1 MDSARILAKVPLIV
15 ENTQFAKLLNTDRFA
30 SARLATKDPDL
41 VMDVSKLDAKLTPT
55 APEINGAT
63 KENAKIRV
71 RTQELAESMH
81 SVAC

>member
-1 MDSARILAKVPLIV
+1 MNLFSL
-15 ENTQFAKLLNTDRFA
+15 
-30 SARLATKDPDL
+30 
-41 VMDVSKLDAKLTPT
+41 
-55 APEINGAT
+55 EINGAT